1 MTILSITK
9 NRNIW
14 VGIGLLIVGIL
25 LGWLIFGGGGNG
37 TQSSEPAGLITDD
50 HEHEGGSI
58 WTCSMHPQIREEEPG
73 SCPICGMDLIPLE
86 TSADDDEGPTSITM
100 SARAMKIA
108 EVETTVI
115 ESKAPY
121 NELYLP
127 GKIKAD
133 ETRIAE
139 LTARFP
145 GRIEDL
151 KINFTG
157 QEVRKG
163 EVLASVYSPDLV
175 TAQKELFEAIKLKES
190 NPEFYRAAITK
201 LSLWDLTEEQIKAIE
216 ESGEVQYYF
225 DVLSPISGTVTM
237 RHVSK
242 GDYVKEG
249 SLLFEVID
257 LSRVWVMFDAYESD
271 LPWVKL
277 GDDINFTVKSI
288 PGREFTGKVSFID
301 PVIDPKARVAKVR
314 AELTNP
320 RDLLKPDMF
329 VKGILK
335 AMLSQREQAITVP
348 KSAILWTGK
357 KAVVYVR
364 NTQSQKSMFD
374 YREITLGEEAGDYYV
389 VKDGL
394 SPGEM
399 VATNGVFKIDA
410 AAQLLG
416 KPSMMNP
423 DGGKVSMAHDHGA
436 MEGGDSG
443 KKEEDVDHSQHDMG
457 AMETMTVDDAFKKQ
471 LTAVF
476 DQYLLMKDA
485 FVATDAGKV
494 KAEAQ
499 KVESKLGQ
507 VNMNLLKGDAHMM
520 WMEILGKIE
529 KPLQT
534 IVSSDEITTQ
544 RAVLGGLS
552 DALYEGIKTFAITG
566 LNAFYQYCPMA
577 NDNKGA
583 YWLSVTQEINN
594 PFFGDAMLRCGE
606 TKETIK

>member
-14 VGIGLLIVGIL
+14 VGIGFLIVGIL
-25 LGWLIFGGGGNG
+25 LGWLIFGGSGGNSQ
-37 TQSSEPAGLITDD
+37 TSEPASLIADG

-58 WTCSMHPQIREEEPG
+58 WTCSMHPQIRQDEPG

-115 ESKAPY
+115 ESTAPY

-151 KINFTG
+151 TINFTG
-157 QEVRKG
+157 QKVNQG
-163 EVLASVYSPDLV
+163 EVLASVYSPELV
-175 TAQKELFEAIKLKES
+175 TAQKELFEAKKLKES
-190 NPEFYRAAITK
+190 NPEFYQAAVTK
-201 LSLWDLTEEQIKAIE
+201 LSLWDLTKEQISAIE
-216 ESGEVQYYF
+216 NSGEVKYYF
-225 DVLSPISGTVTM
+225 DILSPITGTVTM

-249 SLLFEVID
+249 SLLFEVTD
-257 LSRVWVMFDAYESD
+257 LSRIWVMFDAYESD
-271 LPWVKL
+271 LPWVKMS
-277 GDDINFTVKSI
+277 DKISFTVKSI

-314 AELTNP
+314 AELNNP

-335 AMLSQREQAITVP
+335 AMLSSNTMAVTVP

-364 NTQSQKSMFD
+364 NQESDKNMFD
-374 YREITLGEEAGDYYV
+374 YREITLGEEAGNYYV
-389 VKDGL
+389 VREGL
-394 SPGEM
+394 DVGER

-416 KPSMMNP
+416 KTSMMNP

-436 MEGGDSG
+436 MEGGDTG
-443 KKEEDVDHSQHDMG
+443 KKEEVDHSQHQT
-457 AMETMTVDDAFKKQ
+457 AEMETMTVDDVFQKQ
-471 LTAVF
+471 LTTVF

-485 FVATDAGKV
+485 FVATDAARV
-494 KAEAQ
+494 RSEAQ
-499 KVESKLGQ
+499 KVTASLEK
-507 VNMNLLKGDAHMM
+507 VNMALLKGDAHLK
-520 WMEILGKIE
+520 WMDILAKIE
-529 KPLQT
+529 APLKT
-534 IVSSDEITTQ
+534 IQDSGDIAAQ
-544 RAVLGGLS
+544 RSVLGNLS
-552 DALYEGIKTFAITG
+552 DALYEGIITFSITG

-577 NDNKGA
+577 NNDKGA

-594 PFFGDAMLRCGE
+594 PYFGEKMLRCGE

>member
-14 VGIGLLIVGIL
+14 VGIGFLIVGIL
-25 LGWLIFGGGGNG
+25 LGWLIFGGSGGSSQ
-37 TQSSEPAGLITDD
+37 TSEPASLIADD

-58 WTCSMHPQIREEEPG
+58 WTCSMHPQIREDEPG

-86 TSADDDEGPTSITM
+86 TSADDDEGPTSIIM

-151 KINFTG
+151 TINFTG
-157 QEVRKG
+157 QKVNKG

-175 TAQKELFEAIKLKES
+175 TAQKELFEAKKLKES
-190 NPEFYRAAITK
+190 NPEFYQAAITK
-201 LSLWDLTEEQIKAIE
+201 LSLWDLTKGQISAIE
-216 ESGEVQYYF
+216 KSGEVQYYF
-225 DVLSPISGTVTM
+225 DILSPITGTVTM

-249 SLLFEVID
+249 SLLFEVTD

-271 LPWVKL
+271 LPWVKMS
-277 GDDINFTVKSI
+277 DKINFTVKSI

-314 AELTNP
+314 AELNNP
-320 RDLLKPDMF
+320 SDLLKPDMF

-335 AMLSQREQAITVP
+335 AMLSGNAMAVTVP

-364 NTQSQKSMFD
+364 NLESEKSMFD
-374 YREITLGEEAGDYYV
+374 YREIVLGEEAGDYYV
-389 VKDGL
+389 VKEGL
-394 SPGEM
+394 NPGEM

-416 KPSMMNP
+416 KSSMMNP

-436 MEGGDSG
+436 MEGGDAG
-443 KKEEDVDHSQHDMG
+443 KEEEKVDHSQHDMG

-471 LTAVF
+471 LAAVF

-494 KAEAQ
+494 KKEAEKISTSLE
-499 KVESKLGQ
+499 KVDMS
-507 VNMNLLKGDAHMM
+507 LLKGDAHLK
-520 WMEILGKIE
+520 WMEILKKIE
-529 KPLQT
+529 TPLKT
-534 IVSSDEITTQ
+534 ISTSDDIAAQ
-544 RAVLGGLS
+544 RMVLGTLS
-552 DALYEGIKTFAITG
+552 DAFFEGIKTFAITG

-594 PFFGDAMLRCGE
+594 PYFGDAMLRCGE

>member
-14 VGIGLLIVGIL
+14 VGIGFLIVGIL
-25 LGWLIFGGGGNG
+25 LGWLIFGGSGGNSQ
-37 TQSSEPAGLITDD
+37 TSEPASLIADD

-58 WTCSMHPQIREEEPG
+58 WTCSMHPQIRQEEPG

-108 EVETTVI
+108 EVETTII
-115 ESKAPY
+115 ESTAPY

-127 GKIKAD
+127 GKIKPD

-151 KINFTG
+151 TINFTG
-157 QEVRKG
+157 QKVNQG
-163 EVLASVYSPDLV
+163 EVLASVYSPELV
-175 TAQKELFEAIKLKES
+175 TAQKELFEAKKLKDS
-190 NPEFYRAAITK
+190 NPEFYQAAVTK
-201 LSLWDLTEEQIKAIE
+201 LSLWDLTKEQISAIE
-216 ESGEVQYYF
+216 DSGEVKYYF
-225 DVLSPISGTVTM
+225 DILSPITGTVTM

-249 SLLFEVID
+249 SLLFEVTD
-257 LSRVWVMFDAYESD
+257 LSRIWVMFDAYESD
-271 LPWVKL
+271 LPWVKMS
-277 GDDINFTVKSI
+277 DKISFTVKSI

-314 AELTNP
+314 AELNNP

-335 AMLSQREQAITVP
+335 AMLSSNTMAVTVP

-364 NTQSQKSMFD
+364 NQESDKNMFD
-374 YREITLGEEAGDYYV
+374 YREITLGEEAGNYYV
-389 VKDGL
+389 VREGL
-394 SPGEM
+394 DVGER

-416 KPSMMNP
+416 KTSMMNP

-436 MEGGDSG
+436 MEGGDTG
-443 KKEEDVDHSQHDMG
+443 KKEEVDHSQHQT
-457 AMETMTVDDAFKKQ
+457 AEMETMTVDDVFQKQ
-471 LTAVF
+471 LTTVF

-485 FVATDAGKV
+485 FVATDAARV
-494 KAEAQ
+494 RSEAQ
-499 KVESKLGQ
+499 KVKASLEK
-507 VNMNLLKGDAHMM
+507 VNMALLKGDAHLK
-520 WMEILGKIE
+520 WMDILAKIE
-529 KPLQT
+529 APLKT
-534 IVSSDEITTQ
+534 IHDSGDIAAQ
-544 RAVLGGLS
+544 RSVLGNLS
-552 DALYEGIKTFAITG
+552 DALYEGIITFSITG

-577 NDNKGA
+577 NNDKGA

-594 PFFGDAMLRCGE
+594 PYFGEAMLRCGE